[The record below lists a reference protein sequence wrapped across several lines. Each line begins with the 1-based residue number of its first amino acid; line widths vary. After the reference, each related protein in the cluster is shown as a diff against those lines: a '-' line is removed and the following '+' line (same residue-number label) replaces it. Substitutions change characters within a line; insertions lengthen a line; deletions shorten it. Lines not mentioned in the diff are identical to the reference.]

1 MGMSSTQAQTQQLVP
16 PGFRFHPTDE
26 ELVDY
31 YLRKKVASRR
41 IDLNVIKDVDLYKIE
56 PWDLQEKCR
65 LGGPGEEEQNEWYF
79 FSHKDKKYPTG
90 TRTNRATAAGFWKAT
105 GRDKPI
111 YANKQRQLVGMR
123 KTLVYYKGRA
133 PNGHKS
139 DWIMHEY
146 RLETNENGPP
156 QEEGWVV
163 CRVFKKRLPTTRR
176 ESDHDA
182 PCWYLDEDGPFMH
195 DLNSPMSRMPPHH
208 AMSQLQEQH
217 LQMLNN
223 TYKRELKLQFQMPSH
238 HVLNTIPHELESPSF
253 HSLLV
258 SPDHQSNSHHA
269 HQHVQLMDD
278 AVDQVTD
285 WRVLDKFVA
294 SQLSHD
300 ATKGVDYTDEGDI
313 IQVNE
318 KQEVATDYA
327 STSTSSSQ
335 VDPWK

>member
-1 MGMSSTQAQTQQLVP
+1 
-16 PGFRFHPTDE
+16 
-26 ELVDY
+26 
-31 YLRKKVASRR
+31 
-41 IDLNVIKDVDLYKIE
+41 
-56 PWDLQEKCR
+56 
-65 LGGPGEEEQNEWYF
+65 
-79 FSHKDKKYPTG
+79 
-90 TRTNRATAAGFWKAT
+90 
-105 GRDKPI
+105 
-111 YANKQRQLVGMR
+111 
-123 KTLVYYKGRA
+123 
-133 PNGHKS
+133 
-139 DWIMHEY
+139 
-146 RLETNENGPP
+146 
-156 QEEGWVV
+156 
-163 CRVFKKRLPTTRR
+163 VFKKRLPTTRR

-182 PCWYLDEDGPFMH
+182 PCWYVDEDEPFMH

-208 AMSQLQEQH
+208 AMPQLQEQH

-238 HVLNTIPHELESPSF
+238 HVLNTIPHELESPPF

-258 SPDHQSNSHHA
+258 SPDHQTNLHHA
-269 HQHVQLMDD
+269 HHQHVQLMEH

>member
-1 MGMSSTQAQTQQLVP
+1 MIMCTFLHS
-16 PGFRFHPTDE
+16 F
-26 ELVDY
+26 
-31 YLRKKVASRR
+31 
-41 IDLNVIKDVDLYKIE
+41 LYA
-56 PWDLQEKCR
+56 EKCR
-65 LGGPGEEEQNEWYF
+65 IGPEEEQSDWYF

-111 YANKQRQLVGMR
+111 YAKHCLVGMR

-163 CRVFKKRLPTTRR
+163 CRVFKKRLPATRR
-176 ESDHDA
+176 DLDHDA
-182 PCWYLDEDGPFMH
+182 PCWYVDDDGPFMH
-195 DLNSPMSRMPPHH
+195 DLNAPTMNGIMPPHH
-208 AMSQLQEQH
+208 SMAALQEQH

-223 TYKRELKLQFQMPSH
+223 TYKRELKLQFQMPNH
-238 HVLNTIPHELESPSF
+238 HHHDVLSTIIPHDLETSSF

-258 SPDHQSNSHHA
+258 SPDDHQVNAHH
-269 HQHVQLMDD
+269 HVQLIDHA
-278 AVDQVTD
+278 AVDQSTTD

-294 SQLSHD
+294 SQLSND
-300 ATKGVDYTDEGDI
+300 ATKGVDYTDGGI
-313 IQVNE
+313 LQLNE
-318 KQEVATDYA
+318 KQEGATDYA